1 MYHMWYLHMLKS
13 IHKVVFT
20 LGKFF
25 GDAAINLCSF
35 SEKFYWVQSRL
46 CCVLFKKVNLEI
58 NHTILTL
65 LYGAQCFL
73 HQTHHQLIES

>member
-1 MYHMWYLHMLKS
+1 MVSFKS

-25 GDAAINLCSF
+25 GDVAIYLCSF
-35 SEKFYWVQSRL
+35 SEQFYWVQSRPR
-46 CCVLFKKVNLEI
+46 CVLFTKVNVEI

-65 LYGAQCFL
+65 LYGAQCSL
-73 HQTHHQLIES
+73 HQTHYQLIQS